1 MQTTIQFGSTSTFQE
16 WRNFKGILSGAKA
29 TEEPLLKGGSNSENL
44 VLHLSK
50 QLQAG
55 GMIKENVQTLPP
67 AFPEKYFLNLVA

>member
-16 WRNFKGILSGAKA
+16 WRNFKGILSGANT
-29 TEEPLLKGGSNSENL
+29 TEKPLLKSGNNSENL
-44 VLHLSK
+44 VLHLTK

-55 GMIKENVQTLPP
+55 EMIKENTETLAP